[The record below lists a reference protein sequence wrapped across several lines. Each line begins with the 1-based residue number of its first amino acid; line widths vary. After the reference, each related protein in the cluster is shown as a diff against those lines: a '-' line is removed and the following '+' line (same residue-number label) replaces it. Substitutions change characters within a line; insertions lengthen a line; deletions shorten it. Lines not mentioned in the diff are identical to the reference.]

1 MESKNNTCHSK
12 EESQWNSCD
21 SDDLCAD
28 STVGGEK
35 EDCKKAKKSK
45 KKQQGENEVD
55 APYPEPRLPYPCL
68 SALSSKE
75 HKMYLDVLL
84 SKNTRVPPQVPA
96 VAPKLYFHFPSPCFT
111 ACLNVP
117 L

>member
-21 SDDLCAD
+21 SDDLCAG

-45 KKQQGENEVD
+45 TKQQGESEVD

-68 SALSSKE
+68 SGLSSKE
-75 HKMYLDVLL
+75 HKMYLDILL
-84 SKNTRVPPQVPA
+84 SNKSRVPPQVPA
-96 VAPKLYFHFPSPCFT
+96 VAPKLYFHFASPCFA